1 MPGRGDN
8 NKHGSAGRGA
18 SNQSNQPFATDN
30 ERQPASNHNRAA
42 GNNKH
47 YEMAVDGVPYIINA
61 SPFEFN
67 TEIRYV
73 VKVNGTEEYL
83 FLWDNSV
90 GRFAAVGD
98 NSSLLPDNLEN
109 VIAQK
114 LQQEYKKDAV
124 V

>member
-18 SNQSNQPFATDN
+18 SNQSNQPFVAYN
-30 ERQPASNHNRAA
+30 ERQPASNHNRTT
-42 GNNKH
+42 GNVKH
-47 YEMAVDGVPYIINA
+47 WEMAVDKVPYIINA

-67 TEIRYV
+67 LEIRYT

-83 FLWDNSV
+83 FLWDNTL

-98 NSSLLPDNLEN
+98 NSSTLPDNLEN
-109 VIAQK
+109 AIALK

-124 V
+124 A